1 MMEDYFVLAFKN
13 LKKRKLRAWLT
24 MLGIFISI
32 ATIFLL
38 VSVSIGLQESVQ
50 EQFRILG
57 TDKFFIMPKGQV
69 AGPGTAG
76 AATLTEA
83 DVDVI
88 DRVQGVKEVSYM
100 NLGNVEVEFKS
111 KKRFLMIVGYPLET
125 QNLIN
130 EMGFYKIDEGKFLR
144 EGETGKVMVGSLYA
158 AGSVFP
164 SEVHQGNTITI
175 NGLPFK
181 VQAVLQ
187 PIGSPQDDKLIYMS
201 IEDFKKLFNDT
212 DRADQIV
219 VQINAGENI
228 TDVAAKVDKKL
239 MNFRGLDRD
248 TKDYTVSTPEE
259 LLASFGVILNI
270 ITAFL
275 LGVAGISLVVGGIGI
290 ANTMYTSVLERT
302 REIGVMKAIGARNRD
317 VMGLFLIESGL
328 LGLIGGIIGVVLGY
342 LLSKVV
348 EFIAQQA
355 LGSSILSVASP
366 WYLFAGLL
374 IFAFFIG
381 ALFGVWPAYRASKII
396 PVKALRYQ

>member
-1 MMEDYFVLAFKN
+1 
-13 LKKRKLRAWLT
+13 
-24 MLGIFISI
+24 
-32 ATIFLL
+32 
-38 VSVSIGLQESVQ
+38 
-50 EQFRILG
+50 
-57 TDKFFIMPKGQV
+57 MPKGQV

-158 AGSVFP
+158 TGSVFP

-201 IEDFKKLFNDT
+201 IEDFKRLFNNT

-228 TDVAAKVDKKL
+228 TEVAAKVDKKL

-248 TKDYTVSTPEE
+248 TKDYTISTPEE

-381 ALFGVWPAYRASKII
+381 ALFGVWPAYRASRII